1 MVNHL
6 AAMLVVWDQCDAERS
21 TFCSGT
27 RAAYELTGSHL
38 LTYYPHRLNSRWYSY
53 WKMRKKIF
61 VKFNWKTS
69 GFSLKELLC
78 FAVSLEKKHILSQQT
93 GIKDVLII
101 NIRLLSPQTR
111 SLLKKYPV
119 VSHGQIKLRLDQWS
133 MDANI
138 LFWPLG
144 WFYPWHTCPYSL
156 KYVHFLE
163 TDCKNCILLCITVY
177 NSTSIRHECDRCKQ
191 LKPLVR
197 KWGRLELHCSQ
208 INDLVIIIG

>member
-53 WKMRKKIF
+53 WKIREKIF

-111 SLLKKYPV
+111 NLLKKYPV
-119 VSHGQIKLRLDQWS
+119 VSHEQIKLRLDQWS

-144 WFYPWHTCPYSL
+144 WFILGVLVRTLWNMFTSWKLTAKTVYYC
-156 KYVHFLE
+156 V
-163 TDCKNCILLCITVY
+163 LLCITQPA
-177 NSTSIRHECDRCKQ
+177 SDTS
-191 LKPLVR
+191 
-197 KWGRLELHCSQ
+197 
-208 INDLVIIIG
+208 VIAVNNWSH